1 MQKLSMVKTIC
12 LALLLAA
19 CSDANLTHIDDEEL
33 TGGEVA
39 QQVEEQ
45 VGVYPAEY
53 LTAYVDAIGRRL
65 VAGLDKTPY
74 YFRFSIIDRSELN
87 AFAAPG
93 GYIYVTRGLLALIN
107 SEDELA
113 GILAHEIIHVSQ
125 QHHTHRVPGNA
136 RPDILKLPGS
146 AIGKVIRADIDHTL
160 RAPLEAV
167 GVAYFDSYDQD
178 QENAAIDRGTR
189 LAARAGYDP
198 SALATILHNLD
209 RTLGLLANG
218 QKEAG
223 FFASHPIPAERI
235 ARIARQARKISW
247 TPARP
252 FALDKQDLFHRIDGL
267 PWGPDNPMQGVLHGR
282 QFMQP
287 DLDVSITFPAG
298 WKTVNTPV
306 FVGAFAPEN
315 RALIILGSAGKPG
328 TATELA
334 AAFTE
339 KLRSKAGLEP
349 AEAHPVEL
357 DAGPAYLVRI
367 EDTTGEEA
375 VSIFYLWVNTPNTTF
390 RFIAA
395 GSDSFRPQ
403 LRDTV
408 LSLRKMTAEEKA
420 SMVEERIQS
429 VTAHAGETIQSLSDR
444 TANVFSPELTAAVN
458 GLPDNVV
465 LQQDQLIKILRRT
478 PYFR

>member
-1 MQKLSMVKTIC
+1 MIKTVC

-19 CSDANLTHIDDEEL
+19 CSGANLTHVDDEEL

-74 YFRFSIIDRSELN
+74 YFRFSIIDRGEPN

-125 QHHTHRVPGNA
+125 QHHAHQAVRNT

-146 AIGKVIRADIDHTL
+146 AIGKVIGADIDNTL
-160 RAPLEAV
+160 HAPLEAV
-167 GVAYFDSYDQD
+167 GAAYFDTYDGD
-178 QENAAIDRGTR
+178 QEKEAIDLGTR
-189 LAARAGYDP
+189 LSARAGYDP
-198 SALATILHNLD
+198 SALADVLHNLD
-209 RTLGLLANG
+209 RTLRLLTEK

-223 FFASHPIPAERI
+223 FFASHPISAQRI
-235 ARIARQARKISW
+235 AQITRQTRQISW
-247 TPARP
+247 TPSRP
-252 FALDKQDLFHRIDGL
+252 FALDKQDLLNRLNGL
-267 PWGPDNPMQGVLHGR
+267 PWGTDNPMQGVLHGR
-282 QFMQP
+282 LFMQP
-287 DLDVSITFPAG
+287 DLDVSIRFPAG
-298 WKTVNTPV
+298 WKSVNTPV

-315 RALIILGSAGKPG
+315 QALIILGSAGKPG

-334 AAFTE
+334 AAFTQ
-339 KLRSKAGLEP
+339 KLRSKADLEP
-349 AEAHPVEL
+349 AESHPVKL

-367 EDTTGEEA
+367 EDTTGEEP
-375 VSIFYLWVNTPNTTF
+375 VSIFYLWVNTRNTTF

-395 GSDSFRPQ
+395 GAESFRPR

-408 LSLRKMTAEEKA
+408 LSLRKMTAEEKV

-429 VTAHAGETIQSLSDR
+429 VTANAGETIQALSDR

-458 GLPDNVV
+458 GLPDDVI
-465 LQQDQLIKILRRT
+465 LQQNQLIKILRRT